1 MERLSVLVCLL
12 AVLPHCQAGS
22 EGHIMEIPHGDLADI
37 KEETDKKTMDQGS
50 EASAAFQSTA
60 DSTSE
65 PNMAMVQKLEA
76 LEATVRALEETVRPL
91 EATVKDLEAT
101 VGAQEETIRELEE
114 SKNQLMEP
122 NSTLAEQRLYEGLY
136 QVAFSAALPDGNIG
150 PANFLHSLVYNRV
163 MSNIGG
169 HYSPATG
176 FFTAPVRGVYY
187 FTFTFFCWAQSQQT
201 CGGSLYHNGNKMT
214 SWYGFSRSNPSSGSN
229 NAILLL
235 QAGDH
240 VNVRLWADR
249 VVSDNVN
256 RYSTFSG
263 FLLYSM

>member
-1 MERLSVLVCLL
+1 
-12 AVLPHCQAGS
+12 
-22 EGHIMEIPHGDLADI
+22 
-37 KEETDKKTMDQGS
+37 MDQGS

-65 PNMAMVQKLEA
+65 PNIAMVQKLEA

-91 EATVKDLEAT
+91 EATVKDLE
-101 VGAQEETIRELEE
+101 
-114 SKNQLMEP
+114 
-122 NSTLAEQRLYEGLY
+122 
-136 QVAFSAALPDGNIG
+136 VAFSAALPDGNIG

-240 VNVRLWADR
+240 VNVCLWADR
-249 VVSDNVN
+249 VVSDNLN